1 MKIVSKILTLA
12 FLVVSISVF
21 AQDDAGHTLP
31 SVTVKQLNGQ
41 SIDLAD
47 YGKNNKLT
55 VISFWATWCTPCKKE
70 LDAVADYYEDWQDE
84 YNLEIVAITIDNQ
97 RALAKV
103 KPMVATKGWDY
114 TILSDANG
122 GCQQA
127 MNFQSVP
134 QTFLLNA
141 AGEIVYSHTGYV
153 PGDEEELEE
162 QIEMAAKGK

>member
-1 MKIVSKILTLA
+1 
-12 FLVVSISVF
+12 
-21 AQDDAGHTLP
+21 
-31 SVTVKQLNGQ
+31 
-41 SIDLAD
+41 
-47 YGKNNKLT
+47 
-55 VISFWATWCTPCKKE
+55 
-70 LDAVADYYEDWQDE
+70 
-84 YNLEIVAITIDNQ
+84 
-97 RALAKV
+97 
-103 KPMVATKGWDY
+103 MVATKGWEY

-162 QIEMAAKGK
+162 QIELAAKGK

>member
-1 MKIVSKILTLA
+1 MKAVKFFTLA
-12 FLVVSISVF
+12 FALLISVSVF
-21 AQDDAGHTLP
+21 AQDSKMLP
-31 SVTVKQLNGQ
+31 SVELKTLEGKTVNLQELGQ
-41 SIDLAD
+41 QGHPVL
-47 YGKNNKLT
+47 
-55 VISFWATWCTPCKKE
+55 ISFWATWCSPCKKE
-70 LDAVADYYEDWQDE
+70 LDAVADYYEDWQKD

-103 KPMVATKGWDY
+103 KPMVQTKGWEY

-122 GCQQA
+122 ACQQA

-141 AGEIVYSHTGYV
+141 AGEIVWSHTGYV

-162 QIEMAAKGK
+162 QIELAVKGK